1 MNELKTKGI
10 HHITSIVGD
19 PNENIEFYRDVL
31 GLRLVK
37 KTVNFDDPYTYHL
50 YFGDETGSPGTVITF
65 FPWGNGQQ
73 GRIGTGQV
81 GVTMY
86 RVPEG
91 SLSYWKRRLKTK
103 GIATDKVEQFG
114 QERLLFFDPHGLKN
128 ILVEGRGEGNENHN
142 MTPGEYRIS
151 GFEGAVLYSHFP
163 DKTKEMLVDI
173 FQYRVIEENENSIR
187 LSAKD
192 SRAKDLGRIL
202 EIDKTI
208 KVRGLTQIGTVHH
221 IALRVEDPSIQ
232 AKWKEKLEELGY
244 SVSPVRDRNYFTSI
258 YFHEPGGILFEVATD
273 GPGFHR
279 DEPLENLG
287 GELMLPKEYESRRQ
301 EIEKHLPL
309 ITQEVK

>member
-1 MNELKTKGI
+1 MNTLKTKGI
-10 HHITSIVGD
+10 HHITSIVGN

-31 GLRLVK
+31 GLRLIK

-50 YFGDETGSPGTVITF
+50 YFGDEKGSPGTVITF
-65 FPWGNGQQ
+65 FPWRNGQQ

-81 GVTMY
+81 GITMY

-91 SLSYWKRRLKTK
+91 SLGYWEERLRTK

-114 QERLLFFDPHGLKN
+114 QERLFFSDPHGLKN
-128 ILVEGRGEGNENHN
+128 ILVEGKGEGNESHG
-142 MTPGEYRIS
+142 TVPGEYRIS

-163 DKTKEMLVDI
+163 DKTKEMLVSI
-173 FQYRVIEENENSIR
+173 FQYRVIEENEESIR
-187 LSAKD
+187 LSAED
-192 SRAKDLGRIL
+192 SRANDFGRIL

-208 KVRGLTQIGTVHH
+208 NVRGLTQIGTVHH
-221 IALRVEDPSIQ
+221 IALRVEDSRTQ
-232 AKWKEKLEELGY
+232 AKWKEQLGNMGY

-287 GELMLPKEYESRRQ
+287 EKLMLPKEYESRRK
-301 EIEKHLPL
+301 EIEGHLPS
-309 ITQEVK
+309 ISQEVK